1 MNTQSHAFFSW
12 QNHNLVLLQSL
23 RTSNTLNKLFLT
35 LSYIQKSTHYGIF
48 LGFPGG
54 TSVKEPTCQCRRHK
68 KLGFNPWVWKIP
80 WKREWLPTPVFLPGG
95 YHGQRSLMGYSPLGH
110 KELDTTERLQT
121 HIHNV
126 FLFSVFHICHLIF
139 NIIW

>member
-23 RTSNTLNKLFLT
+23 HTSNKLNKLLLT
-35 LSYIQKSTHYGIF
+35 LSYIQKSTHYDIF

-68 KLGFNPWVWKIP
+68 KLGFDPCVWKIP

-110 KELDTTERLQT
+110 KQLDTPEWLQT
-121 HIHNV
+121 HIHNI
-126 FLFSVFHICHLIF
+126 FLFSVFHI
-139 NIIW
+139 